1 MANMMKFSAFFE
13 IVRTR
18 LQELYEQGV
27 PVKDLAKKAGV
38 SKQTIYKVMNQE
50 RGQQPAFGTTINLA
64 LATGMTMTEI
74 FETLSPGKAVK
85 IAKLYETYPDI
96 FDVLETVLL
105 QGSKEDKEKIY
116 ADLQYAAKKSRE

>member
-1 MANMMKFSAFFE
+1 
-13 IVRTR
+13 
-18 LQELYEQGV
+18 
-27 PVKDLAKKAGV
+27 
-38 SKQTIYKVMNQE
+38 
-50 RGQQPAFGTTINLA
+50 
-64 LATGMTMTEI
+64 MTMTEI